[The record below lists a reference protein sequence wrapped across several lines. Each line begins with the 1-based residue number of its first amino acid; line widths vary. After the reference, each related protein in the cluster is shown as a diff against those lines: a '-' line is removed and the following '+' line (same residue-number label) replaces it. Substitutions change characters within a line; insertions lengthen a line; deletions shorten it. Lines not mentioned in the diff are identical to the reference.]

1 MNTFDISLF
10 YFINNSLANP
20 LFDSIMP
27 FITELHNIWWLYVI
41 AILVST
47 YNHKERTTTF
57 VVFVLLIV
65 AVGLTDWINSIY
77 LKEIFTRPRPCHT
90 LSDVHLLVPCG
101 SGYSFPSSHAANNF
115 AIIAFLVGV
124 RGRYIPY
131 ISFFCVSVALSRI
144 FVGVHYP
151 SDVLGGGLVGTF
163 FGFMFA
169 FVCKKIVPIVS
180 SNILDARK

>member
-10 YFINNSLANP
+10 YFINKSLANP

-41 AILVST
+41 FLLASI
-47 YNHKERTTTF
+47 YNHKNRISSL
-57 VVFVLLIV
+57 VIFVLLIV
-65 AVGLTDWINSIY
+65 AVGMTDWINSIY
-77 LKEIFTRPRPCHT
+77 LKEILARPRPCHT
-90 LSDVHLLVPCG
+90 LPDVHLLVPCG

-115 AIIAFLVGV
+115 AVIAFLVGV
-124 RGRYIPY
+124 SGRYIPS
-131 ISFFCVSVALSRI
+131 IAFFCISVALSRI

-151 SDVLGGGLVGTF
+151 SDILGGGLVGTL

-169 FVCKKIVPIVS
+169 FISKKIVQRMS
-180 SNILDARK
+180 SLTSNTSK

>member
-27 FITELHNIWWLYVI
+27 FITELGNIWWLYLI
-41 AILVST
+41 AIIAST
-47 YNHKERTTTF
+47 YNRKERISTLII
-57 VVFVLLIV
+57 FVLLIV
-65 AVGLTDWINSIY
+65 AVGMTDWINSVY
-77 LKEIFTRPRPCHT
+77 LKEILTRSRPCHT
-90 LSDVHLLVPCG
+90 LPNVHLLVPCG
-101 SGYSFPSSHAANNF
+101 TGYSFPSSHAANNA
-115 AIIAFLVGV
+115 AIIAFLIGV

-131 ISFFCVSVALSRI
+131 IAFFCISVALSRI

-151 SDVLGGGLVGTF
+151 SDILGGGLVGTS

-169 FVCKKIVPIVS
+169 FVCKKVILIIS
-180 SNILDARK
+180 SLTSDARK